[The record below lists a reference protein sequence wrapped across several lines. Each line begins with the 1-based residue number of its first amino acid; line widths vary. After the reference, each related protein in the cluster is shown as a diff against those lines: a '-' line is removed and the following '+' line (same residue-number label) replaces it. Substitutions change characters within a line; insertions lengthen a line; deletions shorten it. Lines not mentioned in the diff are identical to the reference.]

1 MKDWKINA
9 EVYGNLP
16 MFPLKNAHLFPGA
29 VLPLH
34 IFEPRYIEMIEHV
47 LDNGSNAIAISSLKS
62 STEDQTPPPVRSV
75 MGAGVIFAAE
85 KLDEG
90 RWNVLLRG
98 VSRVKLDEE
107 LPQTHQFRRIR
118 CAALEDQDVALSH
131 PLHGQLRSLLGQLAE
146 SPELPVSRAHSLNK
160 VPAVVHTRK
169 FKTDQ
174 GTPHPFSGIL
184 IVEVTYIR
192 GSSDRTQEVMQSSRS
207 FWKFKFDEVG
217 MRDKTG
223 TERNH
228 PEAYIGAGSYI
239 LETNIRLLQF

>member
-118 CAALEDQDVALSH
+118 CAALEDQDVSLSH

-146 SPELPVSRAHSLNK
+146 SA
-160 VPAVVHTRK
+160 
-169 FKTDQ
+169 
-174 GTPHPFSGIL
+174 
-184 IVEVTYIR
+184 
-192 GSSDRTQEVMQSSRS
+192 
-207 FWKFKFDEVG
+207 
-217 MRDKTG
+217 
-223 TERNH
+223 
-228 PEAYIGAGSYI
+228 PEAREGLNLIMSQGGSPAELTNLLGAHATSDPYVRRQL
-239 LETNIRLLQF
+239 LETLDVERRLHIATRYVGELLLERMDVAEKNTDTFH